1 MYRIPFSTNV
11 ERVALALGHKGLD
24 VEWVDVDPLDR
35 APVVQV
41 SGQELVPVLE
51 HEGKVLSDSPVIL
64 EYLEERFP
72 EQPLLP
78 RDLRRQAEV
87 RVFCAWFNRVWK
99 LAPNA
104 IVDEESAERPDTARV
119 AALGDELRGT
129 RALVE
134 DLLTG
139 RAFLFGEL
147 SLADVTAFPFL
158 KYAVLWAGR
167 RPGSVPRGAARA
179 SCVSMAA
186 IRASRPG
193 FAASTRFRGPDR
205 REESRPLA
213 RREVIERFTRGIR
226 CIRT

>member
-1 MYRIPFSTNV
+1 MSAIRVYRIPFSTNV
-11 ERVALALGHKGLD
+11 ERVALALGYKGLD

-35 APVVQV
+35 APVVHV

-51 HEGKVLSDSPVIL
+51 HEGKMLSDSPVIL

-72 EQPLLP
+72 ERPLLP

-104 IVDEESAERPDTARV
+104 IVDEESAEQPDTARI
-119 AALGDELRGT
+119 AALCDELRGT

-158 KYAVLWAGR
+158 KYAVLWEDGD
-167 RPGSVPRGAARA
+167 
-179 SCVSMAA
+179 
-186 IRASRPG
+186 
-193 FAASTRFRGPDR
+193 PDR
-205 REESRPLA
+205 FHEVLREHLRLDGGYPGLGA
-213 RREVIERFTRGIR
+213 WIRRVDALPRA
-226 CIRT
+226 